1 VIDNL
6 SNFLHSENQKR
17 LQQNFM
23 QQNMNKKFNHIP
35 ANKHIEI
42 QSSLNQVKYISDRQD
57 VSKVHKLFIKE
68 N

>member
-1 VIDNL
+1 
-6 SNFLHSENQKR
+6 
-17 LQQNFM
+17 M